1 MGVLDRHASLDAM
14 EGFAASLFERLRRDS
29 FDGVGITRESYA
41 PGETMAHEL
50 IADTARQEGLQVS
63 EDAAKNLILTLPG
76 REPEKPFIA
85 CGSHLDSVPQGG
97 NFDGAAGVVAGLTV
111 VVDLKRTGL
120 VPPRTVKVFAFR
132 AEESAWFG
140 KSWLGSNAMFGRLS
154 EADLSLPR
162 ATNGQTL
169 RDAMRTTGVDVDAI
183 CGGKRL
189 LDPAQVAAFLEIH
202 IEQGPVMVARD
213 LAVAVVTGIYANIR
227 HMRIVC
233 HGRSEHGGGVPRGMR
248 RDAAF
253 AVAHLI
259 VRLDAAWQEFER
271 SGDNVVVT
279 CGMIGT
285 NPDDHAISRIPGE
298 ASFSV
303 EIRAE
308 RNDTLERFY
317 RRFEAEC
324 RAVEAERG
332 VRFEFDRR
340 IVNVA
345 APMDGRWVRHLSG
358 ICTRLNLAH
367 ELLPSGGGHDA
378 ALFVHAGV
386 PTAMLFI
393 RNEHG
398 SHNPREAMRI
408 DDFMAA
414 TKVLHEALCNPLLG
428 VA

>member
-1 MGVLDRHASLDAM
+1 MGVFDKHAGLDAM

-41 PGETMAHEL
+41 PGETVAHEL
-50 IADTARQEGLQVS
+50 IADTARQEGLQVG
-63 EDAAKNLILTLPG
+63 EDAAKNLIIALPG
-76 REPEKPFIA
+76 REPEKPFMA

-111 VVDLKRTGL
+111 VVDLKRAGL

-140 KSWLGSNAMFGRLS
+140 KSWLGSNAMFGRLT

-169 RDAMRTTGVDVDAI
+169 RDAMRTTGVDLDAI

-189 LDPAQVAAFLEIH
+189 LDPAQLAAFLEIH

-213 LAVAVVTGIYANIR
+213 LPVAVVTGIYGNIR

-233 HGRSEHGGGVPRGMR
+233 QGRSEHGGGVPRRMR

-259 VRLDAAWQEFER
+259 VRLDAAWQDFER
-271 SGDNVVVT
+271 GGDNVVVT

-317 RRFEAEC
+317 GRFEAEC
-324 RAVEAERG
+324 RALEAERD

-340 IVNVA
+340 IINMA
-345 APMDGRWVRHLSG
+345 APMDERWVKHLSG
-358 ICTRLNLAH
+358 ICTQLNLPH
-367 ELLPSGGGHDA
+367 ELLPSGAGHDA

-398 SHNPREAMRI
+398 SHNPHEAMRM

>member
-1 MGVLDRHASLDAM
+1 MGVLDRHAALDAM
-14 EGFAASLFERLRRDS
+14 EGFAASLFERLQRDS
-29 FDGVGITRESYA
+29 FDGVGITRASYA
-41 PGETMAHEL
+41 PGAAHEL
-50 IADTARQEGLQVS
+50 IADTARREGLHVG
-63 EDAAKNLILTLPG
+63 EDAANNLIIALPG
-76 REPEKPFIA
+76 QEAEKPFIA

-111 VVDLKRTGL
+111 IVDLKRAGL

-140 KSWLGSNAMFGRLS
+140 KSWLGSNAMFGRLT

-169 RDAMRTTGVDVDAI
+169 RDAMRATGADLDAI
-183 CGGKRL
+183 STGKRL
-189 LDPAQVAAFLEIH
+189 LDPAQLAAFVEIH
-202 IEQGPVMVARD
+202 IEQGTVMVARG
-213 LAVAVVTGIYANIR
+213 LPVAVVTGIYGNIR
-227 HMRIVC
+227 HMRIIC
-233 HGRSEHGGGVPRGMR
+233 RGRSEHGGVPRGMR

-253 AVAHLI
+253 AVAHLV
-259 VRLDAAWQEFER
+259 VRLDAAWQDFER
-271 SGDNVVVT
+271 AGDNVIVT

-285 NPDDHAISRIPGE
+285 NPDDHAVSRIPGE
-298 ASFSV
+298 AWFSV

-324 RAVEAERG
+324 RAVETERD
-332 VRFEFDRR
+332 VRFELDGR
-340 IVNVA
+340 IVNMA
-345 APMDGRWVRHLSG
+345 APMDRRWVKHLSG
-358 ICTRLNLAH
+358 ICARLNLAP
-367 ELLPSGGGHDA
+367 ELLPSGAGHDA
-378 ALFVHAGV
+378 AVFVHAGV

-398 SHNPREAMRI
+398 SHNPREAMRM

-414 TKVLHEALCNPLLG
+414 TKVLHEAVCNPVLG
-428 VA
+428 GA